1 MANIKDAYQKWIETN
16 VIDEKI
22 KLIIDYYSYK
32 ETKGLIYDLLG
43 ISESTWERLKRKYPE
58 IKESIKKAKQ
68 LHEHLL
74 LASLTI
80 RATNQ
85 YVEETQT
92 FIEEVAG
99 KTKKK
104 IVKTKK
110 YIPADVGAN
119 KYLLSKLHGEKYN
132 DNIEMIKIAR
142 KRQENNTEVWNND
155 ENKNNETE

>member
-1 MANIKDAYQKWIETN
+1 MANTKDAYQKWIETN

-43 ISESTWERLKRKYPE
+43 IGESTWERIKRKYPE
-58 IKESIKKAKQ
+58 VKEAIKKAKQ

-85 YVEETQT
+85 YVEESQT

-104 IVKTKK
+104 
-110 YIPADVGAN
+110 N
-119 KYLLSKLHGEKYN
+119 C
-132 DNIEMIKIAR
+132 
-142 KRQENNTEVWNND
+142 
-155 ENKNNETE
+155 